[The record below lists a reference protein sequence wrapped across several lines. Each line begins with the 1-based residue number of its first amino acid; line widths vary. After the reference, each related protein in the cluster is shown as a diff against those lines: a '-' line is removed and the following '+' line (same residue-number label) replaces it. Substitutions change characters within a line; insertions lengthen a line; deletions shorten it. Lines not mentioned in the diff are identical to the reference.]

1 MTMTL
6 IQTTTLGTA
15 AATIEFT
22 SIPQIY
28 TDLLLVSSARNSG
41 SAANEIAM
49 TFNSQTT
56 NRSERGLFGSGSAA
70 SSFTTTILR
79 AGQTTDSTQ
88 TANTFGNSS
97 CYISN
102 YAGSTNKRV
111 SVDTVT
117 ENNATAASNQIVDG
131 LWANTAAI
139 TSIELTIPSSGTF
152 VAGTTISLYGILK
165 GSDGIVTIAFS

>member
-22 SIPQIY
+22 SIPQTY
-28 TDLLLVSSARNSG
+28 TDLFLLSSARNSG

-56 NRSERGLFGSGSAA
+56 NRSERGLYGSGSAA

-102 YAGSTNKRV
+102 YAGSTNKTCLSTFAQDKNGAGAV
-111 SVDTVT
+111 ESSV
-117 ENNATAASNQIVDG
+117 G
-131 LWANTAAI
+131 LWRNTAAI
-139 TSIELTIPSSGTF
+139 TSISLNQAASGTF
-152 VAGTTISLYGILK
+152 ATGSTATLYGILK
-165 GSDGIVTIAFS
+165 A